1 MMAWSWKLL
10 IEIAILATMGLTVL
24 WLERYELSRLT
35 EESVK
40 RLRPD
45 QISAISEGAE
55 RFHVIVKVLKPL
67 SLATLS
73 ALSALLLLTLIKP
86 TDWMRNLGISLAIM
100 YSYVALRRLARVM
113 EARHVRVQRIIS
125 RVSTG

>member
-73 ALSALLLLTLIKP
+73 ALLLLTLIKP